1 MELIF
6 PGIKDMSA
14 INPEKS
20 LGEIGMDSLMA
31 IEVKQFLERDF
42 DLVFAIPD
50 LRQLKV
56 KDLKKLEGDGKETNA
71 TTTPESKTKLTSDSA
86 SESNP
91 KVAEKISGH
100 FSSLPSKELVPA
112 KTIIQM
118 NSVKTGI
125 PLFMVHPIEGSVAML
140 NSLAQLISLPVY
152 GIQCTPEA
160 PSESIEQLAAWYWK
174 NLYNHRNTAPSTL
187 MPELHLK
194 LGIFKSFLT
203 LAFSLRNLFSSTT
216 KYELLLVM
224 RPTSRRNLK
233 QLQPQP
239 GSRRHTRRQPQ
250 ELKGGQ
256 VAFVMI

>member
-71 TTTPESKTKLTSDSA
+71 TTTPESETKPTSDSA
-86 SESNP
+86 SESNA
-91 KVAEKISGH
+91 KVAEKIYGH
-100 FSSLPSKELVPA
+100 FSSLPSKELVPTE
-112 KTIIQM
+112 KIIQM

-140 NSLAQLISLPVY
+140 NSLAQLINLPVY
-152 GIQCTPEA
+152 GIQSTPEA

-174 NLYNHRNTAPSTL
+174 VSLLYL
-187 MPELHLK
+187 Y
-194 LGIFKSFLT
+194 
-203 LAFSLRNLFSSTT
+203 LFYQTE
-216 KYELLLVM
+216 KF
-224 RPTSRRNLK
+224 TS
-233 QLQPQP
+233 
-239 GSRRHTRRQPQ
+239 
-250 ELKGGQ
+250 
-256 VAFVMI
+256 